1 LQPTNDD
8 DEVFLLQL
16 EKNASLK
23 DLYVL
28 THVVVAFS
36 HAVIVQIRQWHHG
49 LKGCIRGLMRDYNY
63 KFPHRNCE
71 RGAAS
76 ASSVLSSTSTFS
88 IIVAAFKQQLPQ
100 PLSAHRRC
108 CLSPPK

>member
-1 LQPTNDD
+1 MTRVLQPTNDD

-36 HAVIVQIRQWHHG
+36 HAVMIVQIRQWHHG
-49 LKGCIRGLMRDYNY
+49 Q
-63 KFPHRNCE
+63 
-71 RGAAS
+71 A
-76 ASSVLSSTSTFS
+76 
-88 IIVAAFKQQLPQ
+88 
-100 PLSAHRRC
+100 
-108 CLSPPK
+108 